1 MQAFPQPFQ
10 GWASSLTA
18 PTSTSA
24 GAKACLGCAK
34 QGQPAAKFKS
44 ANVTVEATGGRKVK
58 GADSRG
64 SERELGRSFQCW
76 IPAWSLII
84 LGHEIRFRA
93 PLRSRLQSHVF
104 TRVLWMGAQHLKAV
118 QTRGQAGHKNG
129 LRKRSCAPI
138 CREMRVCKQKQGE
151 GNRKELGVRRMQSN
165 AGATHVSVQA
175 SWTSLCLLSAKYP

>member
-1 MQAFPQPFQ
+1 MQAFPQPFE

-18 PTSTSA
+18 PTSTSPE
-24 GAKACLGCAK
+24 AKACLGSAK
-34 QGQPAAKFKS
+34 NGQPAAKFKS
-44 ANVTVEATGGRKVK
+44 ANVIVE
-58 GADSRG
+58 
-64 SERELGRSFQCW
+64 
-76 IPAWSLII
+76 AWSLII

-138 CREMRVCKQKQGE
+138 CREMRVCEQKQGE